1 MGTITT
7 PTENLVPRAVTE
19 VSSWG
24 HLPGT
29 QECWGPP
36 TIRRET
42 RRPTVTEDAGRE
54 RAQQAAAGKGAKN
67 LQTGPK

>member
-1 MGTITT
+1 MTT

-36 TIRRET
+36 TMRRD